1 MTDREK
7 ASVLYQ
13 MYPFRKSED
22 YEDCSVFIFDGGYFL
37 NAEIVV
43 FNNTPEIQNIKS
55 DYENSGYSVTV
66 KIWTSYEEVAL
77 GLYKGFFK
85 VNATK
90 ESVKKDYIAYKKKQS
105 EHLGGLS
112 YTYIESSYLFNG
124 KNKYTSLP
132 EAICN
137 ILNSQGAQL
146 IILEAPAGFGKTCT
160 SYEVSNIL
168 ANSASDQ
175 IPLLAELSRNRSAR
189 LFKYVLLDEMDRKFS
204 QPNQEMGYKQIQEG
218 RIILIVDGFDELIS
232 KMVSDGSE
240 DTEDAQS
247 MLDTIASM
255 FNQESRAKI
264 LLTSR
269 KSSIFTGELFDDW
282 VERKLNNCTI
292 TRIQILQPT
301 IEDWIGSKREQL
313 LREKGVNL
321 NAINNPVL
329 LAALKNMTPEEC
341 SNAFSSASDV
351 LDYYFDLLL
360 NRERERQMLLLRV
373 DEQKE
378 IMSKLAAAMVQLNI
392 SSDEPEGIK
401 SLLEDIVNN
410 RIAEYLDR
418 YASFQID
425 QTEKRTDSSDE
436 FFNRLLHSALLD
448 RIKPNCNDIGFIN
461 EYIFGVLI
469 GNAVINNWLSAS
481 DLTDKFLTLAVMAF
495 TAETLEK
502 KTILY
507 SSICASNLSLHTT
520 QKLLIDIQL
529 LEKLSHDY
537 IDEYIT
543 DIVFSQSFSFDN
555 QHYFYN
561 CIFTDCI
568 FSNIVFENNI
578 FEGCYFYNCHFY
590 NIKVN
595 FDKNCLESSLFQSCT
610 GHDLLQER
618 LTISTEMAIDVMDAC
633 DYEKKVLEQFW
644 MIGSDRAE
652 NKKSIHTL
660 FKGFKQKERKL
671 VADAIDSLQKKNILK
686 KLTYCYAL
694 NTSKMSQINEILG
707 REKKN
712 ENA

>member
-7 ASVLYQ
+7 ASELYQ

-22 YEDCSVFIFDGGYFL
+22 FSNCSVFVFDGGYFM
-37 NAEIVV
+37 NAEIVAYS
-43 FNNTPEIQNIKS
+43 NAPEIQTIKN
-55 DYENSGYSVTV
+55 DYESSGYSVTV
-66 KIWTSYEEVAL
+66 KPWTSYEEFAL
-77 GLYKGFFK
+77 DLYKGFFK

-112 YTYIESSYLFNG
+112 YTYIESSYLLNG
-124 KNKYTSLP
+124 KNEYTSLP
-132 EAICN
+132 ETICN
-137 ILNSQGAQL
+137 ILYSEDAQL

-168 ANSASDQ
+168 ANSDGVQ

-232 KMVSDGSE
+232 KIVSDGSE

-255 FNQESRAKI
+255 FSQDSRAKV

-301 IEDWIGSKREQL
+301 IEDWIGNRREQL
-313 LREKGVNL
+313 LKDKGVNL

-329 LAALKNMTPEEC
+329 LTALKNMTPEQC
-341 SNAFSSASDV
+341 GNFFTSASDV
-351 LDYYFDLLL
+351 LDYYFELLL
-360 NRERERQMLLLRV
+360 NRERERQMLLLKV

-401 SLLEDIVNN
+401 SLLEDIVANK
-410 RIAEYLDR
+410 ITEYLER
-418 YASFQID
+418 YAAAQID
-425 QTEKRTDSSDE
+425 KTEKRTDSADE
-436 FFNRLLHSALLD
+436 FLNRLLHSALLD

-461 EYIFGVLI
+461 EYIYGILI
-469 GNAVINNWLSAS
+469 GNAIIHNWLNAN
-481 DLTDKFLTLAVMAF
+481 DLTDKYFTLAVMAF
-495 TAETLEK
+495 TAETTEK
-502 KTILY
+502 KNILY
-507 SSICASNLSLHTT
+507 SKIYTSNLSLHTN

-529 LEKLSHDY
+529 LERLSHDY
-537 IDEYIT
+537 VDEYIMG
-543 DIVFSQSFSFDN
+543 INFSQSFTFDN

-590 NIKVN
+590 NITVRFEN
-595 FDKNCLESSLFQSCT
+595 NSMESSVFQSCT
-610 GHDLLQER
+610 GHFLLQEK
-618 LTISTEMAIDVMDAC
+618 LSKSNELIIDVIDTC

-660 FKGFKQKERKL
+660 FKGFNQKERKL
-671 VADAIDSLQKKNILK
+671 VADAIESLQKKNMLK
-686 KLTYCYAL
+686 KLTYCFAL

-707 REKKN
+707 REIKR
-712 ENA
+712 